1 MKAKMP
7 NKPTEAARYV
17 CMRCET
23 EFDFRRGDLLCPSCQ
38 NTNKTELVPIDVRN
52 YPPEENLY
60 TEDDWHG
67 G

>member
-7 NKPTEAARYV
+7 NKPVETARYL
-17 CMRCET
+17 CMHCGT
-23 EFDFRRGDLLCPSCQ
+23 EFDFRRGYLECPSCG
-38 NTNKTELVPIDVRN
+38 NTNKTELVAIDVRN
-52 YPPEENLY
+52 YQPEENLY